1 MILMEKNNLIEQKIR
16 NLVREIIAESLILE
30 ISAEE
35 KDKVMAKSN
44 ERVPFNSELMKQ
56 AIEQGREIGINYRSK
71 NDKYEMPATKSRIIH
86 PVAMGTDKNGNIVIR
101 GLHITGQSEKAARE
115 TGVRS
120 AEIEAEKDGMNAWRL
135 FKAENLK
142 SMWFTGRFFSDNI
155 PGYNPNDKTMTTKTA
170 VYSPT
175 EAKKYQ
181 DALVAQS
188 RATAPA
194 KPEPQ
199 TQQQVQPQPQVAP
212 TKPAEKDIE
221 QMGYE
226 NQPIQEKQKNIRG
239 LFK

>member
-16 NLVREIIAESLILE
+16 NLVREIITESLILE

-120 AEIEAEKDGMNAWRL
+120 AEVEAEKDGMNAWRL

-155 PGYNPNDKTMTTKTA
+155 PGYNPNDKAMTTKTA

-194 KPEPQ
+194 NPEPQ
-199 TQQQVQPQPQVAP
+199 AQQQAQHQPQVAP
-212 TKPAEKDIE
+212 AKPAEKDIE